1 MFGLTKP
8 LDILDLHIRYDYYEI
23 HIMSLETSMYE
34 KTKKK
39 KKKLTIYSVR
49 RSFSMAPIIQN
60 TDKFTSFKS
69 FNTNFVSIA
78 TKLKRNSLREIGV
91 LDYLDSFKDIYPVL
105 LYYKNSLTS
114 IFENEDYIQT
124 NFID

>member
-1 MFGLTKP
+1 
-8 LDILDLHIRYDYYEI
+8 
-23 HIMSLETSMYE
+23 
-34 KTKKK
+34 
-39 KKKLTIYSVR
+39 
-49 RSFSMAPIIQN
+49 MAPIIQN
-60 TDKFTSFKS
+60 ADKFTSFKS
-69 FNTNFVSIA
+69 FNTNFEEKDFVSIA